1 MRKTAYLLLF
11 AILICFTGCFEI
23 IEQISL
29 KEDGSGNFQLVLNL
43 SQSKTKINS
52 FMKMKTVNGHPVPDK
67 EEVRQKIADIANAAS
82 KTPGISA
89 VKTNIDFDN
98 YIATLTCN
106 FTKVTQLNSIVKNI
120 NAANKGDAK
129 YAEKFFDYDPVT
141 ATFSRFSKVSLK
153 DNYKKMSN
161 ADREV
166 FAGANYTSI
175 YKFDSPIES
184 ETNKNAKIS
193 PSKKAVMLK
202 TGAMDIITNTTVL
215 ENRIKL
221 SKK

>member
-1 MRKTAYLLLF
+1 MRRSAYLLLF
-11 AILICFTGCFEI
+11 AILIGFSGCFEI
-23 IEQISL
+23 IEQITM
-29 KEDGSGNFQLVLNL
+29 KNDGSGNFQIVLNL

-52 FMKMKTVNGHPVPDK
+52 FMKMKTVNGHPVPTK
-67 EEVRQKIADIANAAS
+67 EEVRQKIAEIESAAA

-89 VKTNIDFDN
+89 VKSNIDFDN
-98 YIATLTCN
+98 YIVTLTCN
-106 FTKVTQLNSIVKNI
+106 FTKVTQLNGIVKNI

-129 YAEKFFDYDPVT
+129 YSEKYFDYDPAT
-141 ATFSRFSKVSLK
+141 NTFSRCSKISLK

-161 ADREV
+161 ADKEV

-175 YKFDSPIES
+175 YKFEAPIET
-184 ETNKNAKIS
+184 EANKNAKIS

-202 TGAMDIITNTTVL
+202 VGAIDIITNTTVL
-215 ENRIKL
+215 ENKIKL

>member
-1 MRKTAYLLLF
+1 MRRSAYLLLF
-11 AILICFTGCFEI
+11 AILIGFSGCFEI
-23 IEQISL
+23 IEQITM
-29 KEDGSGNFQLVLNL
+29 KNDGSGNFQIVLNL

-52 FMKMKTVNGHPVPDK
+52 FMKMKTVNGHPVPAK
-67 EEVRQKIADIANAAS
+67 EEVRQKIAEIESAAA

-89 VKTNIDFDN
+89 VKSNVDFDN

-106 FTKVTQLNSIVKNI
+106 FTKVAQLNNIIRNI
-120 NAANKGDAK
+120 NAESKGDVKYSAK
-129 YAEKFFDYDPVT
+129 YFEYDPAT
-141 ATFSRFSKVSLK
+141 ATFSRFSKISLK

-175 YKFDSPIES
+175 YKFEMPIET
-184 ETNKNAKIS
+184 EANKNAKIS

-202 TGAMDIITNTTVL
+202 VGAMDIITNTTVL
-215 ENRIKL
+215 ENKIKL